1 MDILWSLDV
10 SSYCSEIQRAKT
22 ASAIQGDESYKA
34 FYVKSTKYAKIQCP
48 IVIPVMMVVI
58 SLYLVIAPIV
68 DNPQIEYLY
77 SILFMLAGAVL
88 YIPFVYMGYV
98 FKFMD
103 KVTTFLQVSNQL
115 R

>member
-1 MDILWSLDV
+1 
-10 SSYCSEIQRAKT
+10 
-22 ASAIQGDESYKA
+22 
-34 FYVKSTKYAKIQCP
+34 
-48 IVIPVMMVVI
+48 MVLI

-103 KVTTFLQVSNQL
+103 KVTTFLQVAYPSDDKIPVILYLQYNFSSCFKSPHPVV
-115 R
+115 

>member
-1 MDILWSLDV
+1 
-10 SSYCSEIQRAKT
+10 
-22 ASAIQGDESYKA
+22 
-34 FYVKSTKYAKIQCP
+34 
-48 IVIPVMMVVI
+48 MVVI

-103 KVTTFLQVSNQL
+103 KVTTFLQVTFRQMKTVLMTFHFQL
-115 R
+115 MLQIAPPCGITDFD

>member
-1 MDILWSLDV
+1 
-10 SSYCSEIQRAKT
+10 
-22 ASAIQGDESYKA
+22 
-34 FYVKSTKYAKIQCP
+34 
-48 IVIPVMMVVI
+48 MVLI

-77 SILFMLAGAVL
+77 SILFMLAGAIL

-103 KVTTFLQVSNQL
+103 KVTTFLQVTFSQITVLVTIHFQL
-115 R
+115 MLQIAPPCGITDFD

>member
-1 MDILWSLDV
+1 M
-10 SSYCSEIQRAKT
+10 
-22 ASAIQGDESYKA
+22 
-34 FYVKSTKYAKIQCP
+34 
-48 IVIPVMMVVI
+48 IPVVMVLI

-103 KVTTFLQVSNQL
+103 KVTTFLQVNNEF
-115 R
+115 RVRHV

>member
-1 MDILWSLDV
+1 
-10 SSYCSEIQRAKT
+10 
-22 ASAIQGDESYKA
+22 
-34 FYVKSTKYAKIQCP
+34 
-48 IVIPVMMVVI
+48 MMVVI

-103 KVTTFLQVSNQL
+103 KVTTFLQVSNQFIDDVMTMNFQL
-115 R
+115 MLQIAPPCGITDFD

>member
-1 MDILWSLDV
+1 
-10 SSYCSEIQRAKT
+10 
-22 ASAIQGDESYKA
+22 
-34 FYVKSTKYAKIQCP
+34 
-48 IVIPVMMVVI
+48 MVVI

-77 SILFMLAGAVL
+77 SILFMAAGAVL

-103 KVTTFLQVSNQL
+103 KVTTFLQVTISQRQIQNSFSYNPLSAHASNRPAL
-115 R
+115 WYN